1 MGTVGRRHVLGGAA
15 ALLAGCVGP
24 GKLVAKTGEHRLTA
38 GDRKTGLTLVLTTG
52 VWNGSPTDLEDEWTV
67 VHALVSNLGNEP
79 VLLAPGDFEL
89 TDLRGFAYPLIDPG
103 ATFYRATEEQSPV
116 GSYGRVFRRDYDPG
130 GPVEFV
136 PLDTPGD
143 IGKLALP
150 WGVLE
155 PGTQIRGFL
164 YFEPIVHSANGGTLL
179 WRALTPEHRPL
190 VDMRFELGVARG

>member
-1 MGTVGRRHVLGGAA
+1 MLGGAA
-15 ALLAGCVGP
+15 GLLLAGCVGP

-38 GDRKTGLTLVLTTG
+38 ADRKTGLTLVLTTG
-52 VWNGSPTDLEDEWTV
+52 VWNGSPTNLEEEWTV
-67 VHALVSNLGNEP
+67 VHALVSNLGEQP

-89 TDLRGFAYPLIDPG
+89 EDLRGFSYPLLDPG
-103 ATFYRATEEQSPV
+103 ATFYRATEEQTPV
-116 GSYGRVFRRDYDPG
+116 GSYGRVYRRDYDPG

-136 PLDTPGD
+136 PLDAPGD

-164 YFEPIVHSANGGTLL
+164 YFEPIVNSANGGTLV

-190 VDMRFELGVARG
+190 VDMRFELGVARVSSRAS